1 MKIAQMIFERYEDV
15 DFIQVESLDESE
27 RGGK

>member
-1 MKIAQMIFERYEDV
+1 MKIAQIVFERYEDV
-15 DFIQVESLDESE
+15 EFVQVGALDESE

>member
-1 MKIAQMIFERYEDV
+1 MKIAQIVFERYEDV
-15 DFIQVESLDESE
+15 NFIQVESLEESE